1 MRPGVRDDVA
11 GGEGPAPAVPAADAA
26 PAPAVDAADSQAS
39 DTVDAADSQASD
51 TVDAADSQAS
61 GAASAAE
68 APPGGPPRRL
78 LALDAA
84 RGLAIVVMLVVMNP
98 GPTAHLPAQLH
109 HPDWHGL
116 TFADLFFPLFLFSI
130 GVAMTLSSR
139 GLDGRHVLY
148 RASVLL
154 VLGIALASLRHET
167 FGRTGVLQH
176 IAVSIVVAY
185 LVLRLPRRYQAPVT
199 VGLVALYWAAFVVWA
214 PGDDPWARSGTLA
227 HEVDGVLVGGFTT
240 EGTLQSLISA
250 VTVLGGA
257 FTGRLIRAVPD
268 RRRLARAVA
277 VRAGGLV
284 ALGLALAPVV
294 PLNKRL
300 WTPSFTALTIGTSL
314 AWLAL
319 GIWLIDV
326 RGARRATAPL
336 VHLGSNPIVIYV
348 GFFATLSLLR
358 NHGDAL
364 LPDVAPAGSETA
376 GAYLYAVAWTVLWW
390 AVAYALYRRRVFVKL

>member
-1 MRPGVRDDVA
+1 MRARVEGDVTPGSPDPVPSASPDPVPAA
-11 GGEGPAPAVPAADAA
+11 GAAAAGAGEAAAVPAAPPAA
-26 PAPAVDAADSQAS
+26 
-39 DTVDAADSQASD
+39 
-51 TVDAADSQAS
+51 
-61 GAASAAE
+61 G
-68 APPGGPPRRL
+68 PGPKRL

-139 GLDGRHVLY
+139 GMDVRHVLY

-167 FGRTGVLQH
+167 FGKTGVLQH
-176 IAVSIVVAY
+176 IAVSYVGAF
-185 LVLRLPRRYQAPVT
+185 LVLRLPRRYQVPVT
-199 VGLVALYWAAFVVWA
+199 VGLVAAYWAAFVLWA

-227 HEVDGVLVGGFTT
+227 HEVDELLLGGFTT

-257 FTGRLIRAVPD
+257 FTGRLIREVPD
-268 RRRLARAVA
+268 RRRLVNAVA
-277 VRAGGLV
+277 VRAAGLV

-294 PLNKRL
+294 PLSKRL
-300 WTPSFTALTIGTSL
+300 WTPSFAALTVGTSL

-319 GIWLIDV
+319 GIWLIDL
-326 RGARRATAPL
+326 RGARRVTAPL

-358 NHGDAL
+358 NHGASL
-364 LPDVAPAGSETA
+364 LPDIAPAGSPAA
-376 GAYLYAVAWTVLWW
+376 GAYLYAAAWTVLWW
-390 AVAYALYRRRVFVKL
+390 GVAYVLYRRRIFVKL